1 MLARTL
7 PRPREIESAP
17 AWSLALFVLAVA
29 LMWHDTLVAQLT
41 LFPDLAPQRVTPR
54 LAAACGVF
62 TQLAFSA
69 LEAFLY
75 ARAWRATGR
84 TLPWMRTAAALF
96 VISSF
101 EAFALSFLQRPN
113 ASSFAWLV
121 GARAIWP
128 GGIAV
133 TGLDRAFGAFGVIA
147 LIRLA
152 LTAHVQARGSGAGHV
167 HASAMVLA
175 GWLGSRLALWWTAD
189 LLRGRSFGL

>member
-7 PRPREIESAP
+7 PRPREIESAH
-17 AWSLALFVLAVA
+17 AWPLAIFVCAVA

-41 LFPDLAPQRVTPR
+41 HSPGLVPLRVTPR
-54 LAAACGVF
+54 LAAACGVS

-75 ARAWRATGR
+75 ARLWRATGR
-84 TLPWMRTAAALF
+84 TLPWLRTAAVLF

-101 EAFALSFLQRPN
+101 EAFALYLLQRQDAP
-113 ASSFAWLV
+113 SFAWLV
-121 GARAIWP
+121 GARALWP
-128 GGIAV
+128 GGIAI

-147 LIRLA
+147 LMRLA
-152 LTAHVQARGSGAGHV
+152 LTAHVQARGSGASHV
-167 HASAMVLA
+167 QASAMVLA

>member
-7 PRPREIESAP
+7 PRPRAIDSAP
-17 AWSLALFVLAVA
+17 AWPLALFVLAVA
-29 LMWHDTLVAQLT
+29 LMWHDTLVEQLIHS
-41 LFPDLAPQRVTPR
+41 PDLAPQRVGPK
-54 LAAACGVF
+54 LAAACGVC

-75 ARAWRATGR
+75 ARAWRATGHR
-84 TLPWMRTAAALF
+84 LPWLRTAAALF

-101 EAFALSFLQRPN
+101 EAFALYLLQRPD

-121 GARAIWP
+121 GARALWP

-133 TGLDRAFGAFGVIA
+133 TGLDRAFGAFGAIA
-147 LIRLA
+147 LMRLA
-152 LTAHVQARGSGAGHV
+152 LTAHVQARGTGAGHLR
-167 HASAMVLA
+167 ASAVVLA

>member
-7 PRPREIESAP
+7 ARPGEIEPAP
-17 AWSLALFVLAVA
+17 VWPLALFVVAVA

-41 LFPDLAPQRVTPR
+41 HSPDLAPQRVAPR
-54 LAAACGVF
+54 FAAACGVC

-75 ARAWRATGR
+75 ACAWRATGR
-84 TLPWMRTAAALF
+84 TLPWLRTAAALF

-101 EAFALSFLQRPN
+101 EAFALSLLQRPD
-113 ASSFAWLV
+113 ASSLAWLV

-133 TGLDRAFGAFGVIA
+133 SGWDRAFGALGVLA
-147 LIRLA
+147 LMRLA
-152 LTAHVQARGSGAGHV
+152 LTAHVQARGSGAGRG

>member
-7 PRPREIESAP
+7 PRPRVIESAP
-17 AWSLALFVLAVA
+17 TWPLALFVLAVA
-29 LMWHDTLVAQLT
+29 LFWHDTLVAQLMHS
-41 LFPDLAPQRVTPR
+41 PDLTPQRVAPR
-54 LAAACGVF
+54 LAAACGVC

-75 ARAWRATGR
+75 AVAWRASGR
-84 TLPWMRTAAALF
+84 TLPWLRTAAALF

-101 EAFALSFLQRPN
+101 EAFALCLLQRPD

-121 GARAIWP
+121 GSRAAWP
-128 GGIAV
+128 GGIAL
-133 TGLDRAFGAFGVIA
+133 TGLDRAFGAFGVLA
-147 LIRLA
+147 CARLA
-152 LTAHVQARGSGAGHV
+152 LTSHVQARGSGARPV
-167 HASAMVLA
+167 HAWGMVLA

>member
-29 LMWHDTLVAQLT
+29 LMWHDTLVAQLAH
-41 LFPDLAPQRVTPR
+41 FPNLAPQRVTPR
-54 LAAACGVF
+54 LAAACGVC

-84 TLPWMRTAAALF
+84 TLPWLRTAAALF

-101 EAFALSFLQRPN
+101 EAFALYLLHRQD

-121 GARAIWP
+121 GARALWP